1 MRTPG
6 LALMILAAVPLAAQ
20 QIKFPPALEKLAA
33 KAEKTVNVNLDAATI
48 ELAGKF
54 MSAEK
59 AEEATAKKLVSGL
72 KGVFVRGFEFAKPGE
87 YARADLD
94 SIREQL
100 KDPNWNCIISV
111 RGKEEETE
119 VCLYRQGDAVSGFA
133 LLAAEPKQLTV
144 VNIVGTIS
152 LEALAALSKQFG
164 IAEQLAKGA
173 KGLAE
178 TKKAVPPAKK
188 DE

>member
-1 MRTPG
+1 MQKSI
-6 LALMILAAVPLAAQ
+6 LALLLAALPLVAQ
-20 QIKFPPALEKLAA
+20 QIKFPPAFDKLAA
-33 KAEKTVNVNLDAATI
+33 KAEETVNVNLDSST
-48 ELAGKF
+48 LGFAGKL
-54 MSAEK
+54 MTGEK
-59 AEEATAKKLVSGL
+59 AEEAAAKKLVSGL
-72 KGVFVRGFEFAKPGE
+72 KGIFVRGFEFAKPGE

-111 RGKEEETE
+111 REKEEQTE
-119 VCLYRQGDAVSGFA
+119 ICLYRQGDAVTGFA
-133 LLAAEPKQLTV
+133 LLAAEPKELTV

-152 LEALAALSKQFG
+152 LEALAALGSQFG
-164 IAEQLAKGA
+164 VSELIRKGA

-178 TKKAVPPAKK
+178 AKPAPPAKK